1 MIIYLDTE
9 TTGLRPGQI
18 CQLSYIIQDGQ
29 QVRGKNF
36 FYTVDSVEYGAFM
49 VHGFSV
55 EKLKSLSKGKRFAD
69 SIVEV
74 KEDFERADLIV
85 AHNISFDLMFLRL
98 EFDRAFEDLFVKR
111 ELCSMKVM
119 TSVCKIQGRRVGY
132 KYPKLSE
139 MCDYFKITDRDIADS
154 SKLLFGKEAGYHDAR
169 FDATAVYLAMDVGM
183 ETQSQLGFLKEL
195 K

>member
-18 CQLSYIIQDGQ
+18 CQLSYVIQDGQ
-29 QVRGKNF
+29 KVRGKNF
-36 FYTVDSVEYGAFM
+36 FYTVDAVEYGAFM

-55 EKLKSLSKGKRFAD
+55 EKLKSLSKGKRFSD
-69 SIVEV
+69 SILEV

-85 AHNISFDLMFLRL
+85 AHNISFDLMFLRS
-98 EFDRAFEDLFVKR
+98 EFDRAVEDLFIKR

-119 TSVCKIQGRRVGY
+119 TPVCKLQGRRVGY

-139 MCDYFKITDRDIADS
+139 MCDFFKITDRDIADS

-183 ETQSQLGFLKEL
+183 ETQSQLGFLKGL